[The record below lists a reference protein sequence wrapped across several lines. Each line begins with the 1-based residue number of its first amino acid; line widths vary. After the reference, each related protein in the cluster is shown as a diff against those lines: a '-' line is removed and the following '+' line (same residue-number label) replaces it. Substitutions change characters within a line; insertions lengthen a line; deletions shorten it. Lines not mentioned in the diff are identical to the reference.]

1 MEGKVELSGMEFHA
15 FHGCFES
22 ERREGNLFKVD
33 LSFRYDVSAAA
44 QSDDLEAAVDY
55 GAVYDVVAREM
66 AIPSNLLENVAWRIR
81 EAVSAGFCKEI
92 EWAIDVDGSKF
103 DSKHPGRL
111 LTKYELTPYGKK
123 TLDELK
129 AKVRHYTPD

>member
-22 ERREGNLFKVD
+22 ERKEGNLFKVD
-33 LSFRYDVSAAA
+33 LSFRYDASEAA

-81 EAVSAGFCKEI
+81 EAVSAGFPSIHDVTVRVSKRNPPISGPVEWSSVEI
-92 EWAIDVDGSKF
+92 
-103 DSKHPGRL
+103 
-111 LTKYELTPYGKK
+111 
-123 TLDELK
+123 
-129 AKVRHYTPD
+129 